1 MNFETCG
8 HKLESEVSKLTK
20 WDGPIAEKA
29 KLLDVK
35 IFVSIISEGG
45 KLCVAWWRMGRG
57 VAAGEA
63 SMMLEGRR

>member
-1 MNFETCG
+1 MGINLNQ
-8 HKLESEVSKLTK
+8 KKVKLTK

-57 VAAGEA
+57 
-63 SMMLEGRR
+63 